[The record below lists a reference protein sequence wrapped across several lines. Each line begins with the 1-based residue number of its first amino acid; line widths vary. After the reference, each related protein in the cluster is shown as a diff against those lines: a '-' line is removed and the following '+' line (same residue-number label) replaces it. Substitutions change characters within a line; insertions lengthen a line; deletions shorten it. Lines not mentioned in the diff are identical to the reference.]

1 MSAQNYYE
9 VLGVPADASFAEIQK
24 AFFKESLAKQPDKRD
39 KSEAEKAHREYV
51 LISAAYNVLK
61 DSQSRSKYD
70 ESFQRAKKT
79 KESRPTSENS
89 WVFNEPKDGGARGP
103 QPSQFPGNPRFY
115 ADQDELNARRHQRA
129 RRANRKQQEKWR
141 NQTDPD
147 APEDAREE
155 HMPYEAPPP
164 EADERSS
171 PEEEAWLK
179 FQNAKNNVHGLSFAL
194 KDVLYTLLEII
205 RSLRRVDA
213 VKRHACQAREQLRF
227 IEASFHNLETDIA
240 SVYSPE
246 FLTDPTIAR
255 INRMMDLEEHVR
267 KFVGLRR
274 GLSEE
279 YATATSKFLM
289 KAMNKWV
296 QLCK

>member
-1 MSAQNYYE
+1 MSAQKYYE
-9 VLGVPADASFAEIQK
+9 VLGVEADASFAEIRK
-24 AFFKESLAKQPDKRD
+24 AFFKESLAKHPDKRD

-70 ESFQRAKKT
+70 ESLQLAKKT
-79 KESRPTSENS
+79 KDNHPNSETS
-89 WVFNEPKDGGARGP
+89 WGFNEKKDRGARGP

-115 ADQDELNARRHQRA
+115 ADQDELNARRRQRA
-129 RRANRKQQEKWR
+129 RRANREQQKKWR

-147 APEDAREE
+147 APENAREE
-155 HMPYEAPPP
+155 HMPYEAPRP
-164 EADERSS
+164 EADEQSS

-205 RSLRRVDA
+205 RSLRKVDA

-240 SVYSPE
+240 SVDSPE

-267 KFVGLRR
+267 GFVGLQH

-279 YATATSKFLM
+279 YAAATSKLLM

-296 QLCK
+296 HLCK